1 MFSVYVCSTWFVVQF
16 ANPNGESPNM
26 DPLSDSK
33 IWFMP
38 SLSEKDSEK
47 ELLERMG
54 VEKNFK
60 SPTKFSDISDSQ
72 LQSYAGI
79 LIPGG
84 NMTALLIADAPCKLC
99 MHMFRQCIACV
110 GCSIT
115 FFCG

>member
-33 IWFMP
+33 VWFMP

-84 NMTALLIADAPCKLC
+84 EHDCAFDCLPCISQDNVL
-99 MHMFRQCIACV
+99 HELGSQ
-110 GCSIT
+110 
-115 FFCG
+115 

>member
-1 MFSVYVCSTWFVVQF
+1 
-16 ANPNGESPNM
+16 M
-26 DPLSDSK
+26 DPLSDNK

-38 SLSEKDSEK
+38 SFSEKDSEK

-60 SPTKFSDISDSQ
+60 SPTKFSHISDSQ

-84 NMTALLIADAPCKLC
+84 EHLTADHICTLHLC
-99 MHMFRQCIACV
+99 THDV
-110 GCSIT
+110 V
-115 FFCG
+115 

>member
-1 MFSVYVCSTWFVVQF
+1 MQF
-16 ANPNGESPNM
+16 ANPNGETPNM
-26 DPLSDSK
+26 DPLSDNK

-47 ELLERMG
+47 ELLEKMG

-84 NMTALLIADAPCKLC
+84 NQMTKVI
-99 MHMFRQCIACV
+99 
-110 GCSIT
+110 
-115 FFCG
+115 